1 MRFFININMGNDAMN
16 SADDLANAIEKVA
29 EKIASEQYDVNPDD
43 EYEVPI
49 TDNNGNTV
57 GEWGFEYD

>member
-1 MRFFININMGNDAMN
+1 MRFFININMGNDAMK
-16 SADDLANAIEKVA
+16 SADDLANAIKKVA
-29 EKIASEQYDVNPDD
+29 DRIASEQYDIDPDD

-49 TDNNGNTV
+49 NDDNGNTV